1 MTLLP
6 NHNPYDL
13 INIIPNVI
21 PDKDIE
27 ELLLLTT
34 TQDTRNASVI
44 KNNEDGTHEQEE
56 KLDVRNTLNFD
67 LPPHIDKKLEAAVA
81 GLFTRTIVPKYN
93 CKFKHYDAVQ
103 MLGYPPG
110 GHYLA
115 HNDAEHFN
123 TKTREWETSIERD
136 VSFVFYLN
144 QEFGGGELEFPEL
157 GLTIKP
163 KRGMMVVFPSY
174 KEFLHRVHPVT
185 WGHRYSL
192 VCWIGTEEKLY
203 DTIPIAGV

>member
-1 MTLLP
+1 MLQIQ
-6 NHNPYDL
+6 HNPYDL

-34 TQDTRNASVI
+34 TQDTHNASVI

-56 KLDVRNTLNFD
+56 KLDVRNTLNFE

-81 GLFTRTIVPKYN
+81 GIFTSTIVPRYN
-93 CKFKHYDAVQ
+93 CKFKLYDAVQ

-115 HNDAEHFN
+115 HNDAEHYN
-123 TKTREWETSIERD
+123 PKTREWETSIARD

-144 QEFGGGELEFPEL
+144 EEFGGGELEFPEL

-163 KRGMMVVFPSY
+163 KKGMMIAFPSY
-174 KEFLHRVHPVT
+174 KEYVHKVHPVT
-185 WGHRYSL
+185 CGHRYTL
-192 VCWIGTEEKLY
+192 VSWVGTKEKLY
-203 DTIPIAGV
+203 DTIPKEGV

>member
-1 MTLLP
+1 MIQIQ
-6 NHNPYDL
+6 HNPYDL

-34 TQDTRNASVI
+34 TQNTHNASVI

-67 LPPHIDKKLEAAVA
+67 LPPEIDKKLEAAVA
-81 GLFTRTIVPKYN
+81 GIFGGMVVPRYN
-93 CKFKHYDAVQ
+93 CKFKQYDAVQ

-115 HNDAEHFN
+115 HNDSEHYN
-123 TKTREWETSIERD
+123 PKTREWEHHIARD

-144 QEFGGGELEFPEL
+144 EEFGGGELEFPEL

-192 VCWIGTEEKLY
+192 VCWVGTEEKLY